1 MKGPKAVDAQTV
13 YANRATGM
21 TANPTQ
27 LTVEDLRRA
36 AAALRQ
42 GYEPRAVGVMSEAM
56 ARRVDAAM
64 TKPMPNR
71 RQRRA
76 AAALRKKHRKR
87 IRGK

>member
-1 MKGPKAVDAQTV
+1 MKGPKEAHSL
-13 YANRATGM
+13 REELATAGM
-21 TANPTQ
+21 TVNTA
-27 LTVEDLRRA
+27 LTVEDLRLA

-87 IRGK
+87 IRGT